1 MSELV
6 LKLQILLSS
15 KFEYVISSNLFSGL
29 AVHDKTLGKTENSTL
44 LSFCYLMETKHA
56 YIFTVTF
63 YHPFFQTSVTQSF
76 MKAG

>member
-29 AVHDKTLGKTENSTL
+29 AVPDKPLGKTENSTL
-44 LSFCYLMETKHA
+44 L
-56 YIFTVTF
+56 
-63 YHPFFQTSVTQSF
+63 
-76 MKAG
+76 

>member
-6 LKLQILLSS
+6 LKLQTLLSC

-29 AVHDKTLGKTENSTL
+29 GVHDKTLGKTENSTL

-56 YIFTVTF
+56 YIFTVTSII
-63 YHPFFQTSVTQSF
+63 PSF
-76 MKAG
+76 RLQ